1 MRAPVLSLV
10 LAKLNYNLNG
20 EFFFLKKKESKLY
33 ALNYAADYVGWQLW
47 LKDII
52 HSIILYTSLLSI
64 TQVSRQVKKPCKLSV
79 PVN

>member
-1 MRAPVLSLV
+1 MRAPVLSLA
-10 LAKLNYNLNG
+10 LSKLNYNLNG
-20 EFFFLKKKESKLY
+20 GLFLKKKDSKLY

-64 TQVSRQVKKPCKLSV
+64 TQVSRQVKKPSK
-79 PVN
+79 PT